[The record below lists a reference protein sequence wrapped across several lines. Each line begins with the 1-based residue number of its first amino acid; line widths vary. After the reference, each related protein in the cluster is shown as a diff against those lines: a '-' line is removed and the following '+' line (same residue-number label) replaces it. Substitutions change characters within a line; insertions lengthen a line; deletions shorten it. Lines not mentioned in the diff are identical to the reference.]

1 MKLTIIFFSWLICSW
16 VGFAS
21 EPEEQRPLCTTMT
34 QAQQVRFNRCRNG
47 EVMTGI
53 QSLDPLMVYCTT
65 LLANCRDANTTEHEL
80 NHSLEK

>member
-1 MKLTIIFFSWLICSW
+1 MKLVIIVFNLVLFSFT
-16 VGFAS
+16 GFAS
-21 EPEEQRPLCTTMT
+21 ESEDQRTLCTTIT

-53 QSLDPLMVYCTT
+53 QSLEPLMVYCTT
-65 LLANCRDANTTEHEL
+65 LLANCRDTKATEYEL

>member
-1 MKLTIIFFSWLICSW
+1 MKVKLIVSSLLILSITS
-16 VGFAS
+16 FAS
-21 EPEEQRPLCTTMT
+21 EPEQQRTLCTTIT

-65 LLANCRDANTTEHEL
+65 LLANCRDTKSQEHEL